1 MNILITGSSGF
12 LGTNIINSPETTKF
26 KFYKYDRAKPL
37 YPNNINAVI
46 HCAGIAHNS
55 HDKLLYKKYYEGNF
69 KLTKR
74 IFDDFLESNSS
85 VFIFLSTSTI
95 YNEIKNK
102 RIAIKETEIGTN
114 LSIYAETKLLAEN
127 YISSKKHTKKVY
139 ILRPSLIVG
148 DNPKGNLLLLK
159 KLINFKLP
167 IILPSKLAKK
177 SLTDVRNII
186 FVINKFLKFKN
197 NIPSGVYNI
206 CDSNYNDLKV
216 ILEKISVL
224 NNANARLYNLPNV
237 IFIFLL
243 NFLSFFNLKL
253 SQKFFNLFF
262 TDIFIDKSKLEK
274 AIDQKLPFNSFE

>member
-148 DNPKGNLLLLK
+148 DNPKGNLRLLK

-167 IILPSKLAKK
+167 IFLPSQLAKK

-206 CDSNYNDLKV
+206 CDSNYIDLKV

-224 NNANARLYNLPNV
+224 NNANARLYNLPNF

-243 NFLSFFNLKL
+243 KFLSFFNLKL

-262 TDIFIDKSKLEK
+262 TEIFIDQSKLEK
-274 AIDQKLPFNSFE
+274 AISQKLPFNSFE